1 MSKLFLLPFVVL
13 ILSVAVCPLLCPR
26 FWSKYFSKIIFG
38 VSLFVVL
45 CYLFILNDYKTPVLA
60 FIEYVDFILLIV
72 ALYIISGGIF
82 VDVNIKASPAVNV
95 IFLFLGAILAN
106 IIGTT
111 GAAALLIRPF
121 IKMNKTRIQVYHI
134 IFFIFIVCNIGG
146 CLSVIGDPPI
156 LIAFLKGMPFL
167 WPLKHNFLPW
177 LFTNIC
183 LLTMFF
189 FLDFKN
195 IKGNTTLSEK
205 KFFIIV
211 RGKRNFIWIIFTILS
226 VFVTPTIFSF
236 LPVINFWGHQICFV
250 RNIFLIF
257 ICFCAYK
264 YADKEA
270 LIKNDYSWEPIWELI
285 VLFFGIFITMSPALI
300 ILEDLVQH
308 IDKSLISI
316 TSLYWF
322 TAFFSSFLDN
332 TPTLL
337 NALAISMSLNGA
349 DISNSIDVYN
359 FANGLYPNS
368 TEYLKAICLT
378 SVFFGGF
385 TYIGNGPN
393 FMIKS
398 IAEKYNIKMPT
409 FFGYIF
415 KYSMFYL
422 FPVLF
427 FVWFLFCR

>member
-1 MSKLFLLPFVVL
+1 M
-13 ILSVAVCPLLCPR
+13 
-26 FWSKYFSKIIFG
+26 
-38 VSLFVVL
+38 
-45 CYLFILNDYKTPVLA
+45 
-60 FIEYVDFILLIV
+60 
-72 ALYIISGGIF
+72 
-82 VDVNIKASPAVNV
+82 
-95 IFLFLGAILAN
+95 
-106 IIGTT
+106 
-111 GAAALLIRPF
+111 
-121 IKMNKTRIQVYHI
+121 
-134 IFFIFIVCNIGG
+134 
-146 CLSVIGDPPI
+146 
-156 LIAFLKGMPFL
+156 
-167 WPLKHNFLPW
+167 
-177 LFTNIC
+177 
-183 LLTMFF
+183 
-189 FLDFKN
+189 
-195 IKGNTTLSEK
+195 
-205 KFFIIV
+205 
-211 RGKRNFIWIIFTILS
+211 
-226 VFVTPTIFSF
+226 
-236 LPVINFWGHQICFV
+236 
-250 RNIFLIF
+250 
-257 ICFCAYK
+257 
-264 YADKEA
+264 
-270 LIKNDYSWEPIWELI
+270 IKNDYSWEPIWELI

-349 DISNSIDVYN
+349 DISKTIDVYN

-368 TEYLKAICLT
+368 TEFLKAICLT

-415 KYSMFYL
+415 KYSMVYL

>member
-1 MSKLFLLPFVVL
+1 MSKLFLLPFVTL
-13 ILSVAVCPLLCPR
+13 ILSVAICPLLCPH
-26 FWSKYFSKIIFG
+26 FWGKHFSKIIFG
-38 VSLFVVL
+38 LSLFVIL
-45 CYLFILNDYKTPVLA
+45 CYFFIFHDYITPVLA
-60 FIEYVDFILLIV
+60 FVEYLDFILLIV

-82 VDVNIKASPAVNV
+82 IDVNIKTSPFVNV
-95 IFLFLGAILAN
+95 VFLFLGAVLAN

-121 IKMNKTRIQVYHI
+121 IKMNKSRIQVYHI
-134 IFFIFIVCNIGG
+134 VFFIFIVCNIGG

-167 WPLKHNFLPW
+167 WPLKYNFMPW

-183 LLTMFF
+183 LLSMFF
-189 FLDFKN
+189 FLDYKN
-195 IKGNTTLSEK
+195 TKVEK
-205 KFFIIV
+205 DLVEKRFFIIV
-211 RGKRNFIWIIFTILS
+211 RGKRNLMWVVFTILS
-226 VFVTPTIFSF
+226 VFISPTIFTF
-236 LPVINFWGHQICFV
+236 LPVINFSGHQICFV

-349 DISNSIDVYN
+349 DISKTIDVYN

-368 TEYLKAICLT
+368 TEFLKAICLT

-415 KYSMFYL
+415 KYSMVYL